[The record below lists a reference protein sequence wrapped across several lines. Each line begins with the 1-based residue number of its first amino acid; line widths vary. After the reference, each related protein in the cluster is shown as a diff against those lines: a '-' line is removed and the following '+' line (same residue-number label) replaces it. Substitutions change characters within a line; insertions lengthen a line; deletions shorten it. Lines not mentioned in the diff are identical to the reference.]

1 MPAPNSLV
9 LDLHFSTIKRK
20 DKWEYRSDQFNT
32 GGGIDATQVVR
43 GWEAVLFLVDGTT
56 IL

>member
-1 MPAPNSLV
+1 MLAPNSLV
-9 LDLHFSTIKRK
+9 LDLHFLTIKRK
-20 DKWEYRSDQFNT
+20 EKWEYRSDQFNT
-32 GGGIDATQVVR
+32 CGGIDVTPVVR